1 MRKLL
6 CFLLVVLF
14 NTSNASDKLDEPY
27 LIRRAYLDTLGVIPT
42 TQEIEWYCV
51 YNRNGYNL
59 AIDWL
64 LASEKYNWILPR
76 HYSRI
81 LLLSSEYRELS
92 KMKLTKDQV
101 YKNLLYVTGGDI
113 INITE
118 NSIKEASIKLIN
130 NAVLSSSNEGEVID
144 YMCESL
150 MSRSSN
156 LEEINKLNKIV
167 KESTKNEDDMWM
179 DVLQEIMEL
188 EDVNSK

>member
-1 MRKLL
+1 
-6 CFLLVVLF
+6 LLVVLF